1 MRIDAASQGLATA
14 ISPSPLRPSERGE
27 DFGQML
33 MDVIKEV
40 NSAQQDVRSKQT
52 ALVTGQPVEIHDVM
66 IAMEKASVAMQLTL
80 QVRNKV
86 LEAYQEISRMQV

>member
-1 MRIDAASQGLATA
+1 MRVEALSPNLTTA
-14 ISPSPLRPSERGE
+14 ISAPKPPTVERGE

-40 NSAQQDVRSKQT
+40 NDAQQEARSKQT
-52 ALVTGQPVEIHDVM
+52 ALMTGQPVEIHDVM
-66 IAMEKASVAMQLTL
+66 IAMEKASVAMQLTM